1 MKVVTL
7 IENTS
12 GKMELA
18 CEHGLSLYIETGEY
32 HILFDAG
39 QSGAFADNA
48 EKLGIDLR
56 KVDFAVL
63 SHGHYDHGGGLAR
76 FLEINSTAPV
86 YLRKEALEPHF
97 NAASKNIGLDRKLL
111 DSGRLVFVDED
122 TEIVPGIR
130 LLSCND
136 RKPLHRTDGCG
147 MQTLCEERLIP
158 DDFRHEQY
166 LIVAEKG
173 KTICFSG
180 CSHKG
185 ILNIVD
191 WLRPD
196 VLFGGFHFMKLD
208 LSGGDSRILS
218 AAAHGLRSYP
228 TAYYTGHCTGTA
240 QFEFLKRCMGQ
251 QLNALAAGVI
261 VQLPEY

>member
-1 MKVVTL
+1 MRVVTL

-12 GKMELA
+12 ARDELV

-32 HILFDAG
+32 RILFDAG

-63 SHGHYDHGGGLAR
+63 SHGHYDHSGGLRR

-86 YLRKEALEPHF
+86 YLRKEAFEPHF
-97 NAASKNIGLDRKLL
+97 NAASKDIGLDRKLL
-111 DSGRLVFVDED
+111 DSNRLVFVDQD
-122 TEIVPGIR
+122 REIAPGIQ
-130 LLSCND
+130 LVSCND
-136 RKPLHRTDGCG
+136 RQPLYPISMG
-147 MQTLCEERLIP
+147 MQTMREGVLVP

-166 LIVAEKG
+166 LTVVENG
-173 KTICFSG
+173 KRICFSG

-185 ILNIVD
+185 IMNIVD

-208 LSGGDSRILS
+208 LIGEDRRYLLG
-218 AAAHGLRSYP
+218 AADVLRSFQ
-228 TAYYTGHCTGTA
+228 AVYYTGHCTGTE
-240 QFEFLKRCMGQ
+240 QFKFLKHYMGNR
-251 QLNALAAGVI
+251 LKELSTGI
-261 VQLPEY
+261 KIELST